1 MKSTKDAVYEFIRQS
16 VYVNSTYAQGVQTKD
31 IATALGKQRSNISSI
46 LNELVAEG
54 KLVKSVTRPVIY
66 TLSEQA
72 QAKSKGSKTGVLIG
86 ENGSLRNAVQL
97 VKAAVLYP
105 KNPLNVLFCAKS
117 GCGTTYFAEM
127 MYHYAVE
134 KGVLEKNAPYI
145 KINCRHYSK
154 NVAVL
159 DDELFG
165 SNPIEGNCFQR
176 AKGGILFID
185 SFDLMDVRQQNR
197 IFSFLDTGYIIGEKG
212 ERIDCKDVY
221 LIFSCS
227 IQHKDLLKSKI
238 PLVVELPDLADRP
251 LEERFLLVNRFLEEE
266 SQNLRRNIEVSSEAI
281 SALLLTEFEHN
292 VRELQSEVL
301 TACVNAYVRVANE
314 ENKRLSVVI
323 SDFSQK
329 VSRSLLHAKSY
340 DRELN
345 ALLGNTDYLLYEQ
358 ENGLRSFPVKNVND
372 TDIKNLPNTDVK
384 EEKVTDEM
392 PVLLYAMHGNG
403 TAYSLCQVTNELSHC
418 NNAYSYDL
426 SLNIDAPTAMEEL
439 KNLIERINR
448 GAGVIVIYDM
458 GSIKTM
464 IDIISEEIDV
474 EIRCLNIP
482 ITMIGIEAA
491 HKCAMEKDVD
501 SAHHLLCQELRGF
514 GFENNHRNSV
524 IITLCHT
531 GEGGA
536 VYLKNYIDQYSNLG
550 IKTIAM
556 EFTDRKALL
565 KEIMSLKKAYSI
577 HAFVGTYNPKLLGIP
592 FLSISALLEVSPEN
606 LDRVLMFEPLSL
618 PYMNYAK
625 VYDHLAEQ
633 FKYASISKIKSV
645 LPPVVDE
652 LAETYALDSDQTL
665 GLFTHLACVIERI
678 LSGKYIE
685 KNSGAKE
692 LVNALDEDYRTV
704 SKIVKQLEKA
714 FKIIIDDNEI
724 GTLIMILKRI

>member
-16 VYVNSTYAQGVQTKD
+16 VYVNSTYAKGVQTKD
-31 IATALGKQRSNISSI
+31 IAQALGKQRSNISAI

-72 QAKSKGSKTGVLIG
+72 EAKAKGNRNGSFIG
-86 ENGSLRNAVQL
+86 ENGSLRNAMQL

-105 KNPLNVLFCAKS
+105 KNPLSVLFCAKS
-117 GCGTTYFAEM
+117 GSGTTYFAEM

-159 DDELFG
+159 DEELFG
-165 SNPIEGNCFQR
+165 SNPIEGNYFER
-176 AKGGILFID
+176 AKGGMMFID

-251 LEERFLLVNRFLEEE
+251 LEERFLLVNRFLEQE

-292 VRELQSEVL
+292 VRELQSEIL

-329 VSRSLLHAKSY
+329 VGRSLLHAKSY
-340 DRELN
+340 ARELS
-345 ALLGNTDYLLYEQ
+345 ALLGNTGFLLYDQ
-358 ENGLRSFPVKNVND
+358 ENGLRSYPVKSVND
-372 TDIKNLPNTDVK
+372 TDAKNLPNADVK
-384 EEKVTDEM
+384 EERVTDEM

-426 SLNIDAPTAMEEL
+426 SLDMDASTAMEEL
-439 KNLIERINR
+439 KNLIERIDR

-464 IDIISEEIDV
+464 IDIISEEIDI

-514 GFENNHRNSV
+514 GFEDNHRNSV

-606 LDRVLMFEPLSL
+606 LDRILMFEPLSL

-645 LPPVVDE
+645 LPQVVDE
-652 LAETYALDSDQTL
+652 LAGTYSLDSEQTL
-665 GLFTHLACVIERI
+665 GLFIHLACAIERI
-678 LSGKYIE
+678 LSGKYVE
-685 KNSGAKE
+685 KNSDAKE
-692 LVNALDEDYRTV
+692 LVNALDEDYRTIAR
-704 SKIVKQLEKA
+704 IVKQLEKA

-724 GTLIMILKRI
+724 GTLIMILKQI

>member
-72 QAKSKGSKTGVLIG
+72 QAKSKGSKTGVFIG

-197 IFSFLDTGYIIGEKG
+197 IFSFLDTGYIIGEMG

-464 IDIISEEIDV
+464 IDIISEEIDI